1 MQNKFIKRFIG
12 LVIISALAL
21 FITSIPSS
29 STMDS
34 GYFTTSAT
42 YEIQDGE
49 LLLQFALTNH
59 HSAPQQLKF
68 GSGQQY
74 EIIISDENGTEV
86 YRYSDNKMFTMALI
100 YKDLQPG
107 DTLHWQEKWDLTN
120 KDGVKLTS
128 GKYNIVIKVM
138 TSAEDDQSAIPEEQ
152 LTTTMEIN
160 LASAIAKSVIS
171 NTADQVINALR
182 DKNAEKLAQFVH
194 PVKGVRFTPYTYVQV
209 DQDIVMDQAAIK
221 NFFYDENQYL
231 WGYYDGTGCEIILT
245 PTEYYQKFIYSHD
258 FANAEQVGYN
268 EVLSFGN
275 MLENQFEIYD
285 NPIIVEYY
293 FSGFNPDYVGMD
305 WRSLRLVFEQYED
318 DWYLVGIISNQW
330 TI

>member
-1 MQNKFIKRFIG
+1 MQC
-12 LVIISALAL
+12 
-21 FITSIPSS
+21 
-29 STMDS
+29 
-34 GYFTTSAT
+34 
-42 YEIQDGE
+42 
-49 LLLQFALTNH
+49 
-59 HSAPQQLKF
+59 

-182 DKNAEKLAQFVH
+182 DKMQ
-194 PVKGVRFTPYTYVQV
+194 
-209 DQDIVMDQAAIK
+209 K
-221 NFFYDENQYL
+221 NWHSLFIQSKASASL
-231 WGYYDGTGCEIILT
+231 LT
-245 PTEYYQKFIYSHD
+245 PMY
-258 FANAEQVGYN
+258 
-268 EVLSFGN
+268 
-275 MLENQFEIYD
+275 
-285 NPIIVEYY
+285 
-293 FSGFNPDYVGMD
+293 
-305 WRSLRLVFEQYED
+305 R
-318 DWYLVGIISNQW
+318 
-330 TI
+330 